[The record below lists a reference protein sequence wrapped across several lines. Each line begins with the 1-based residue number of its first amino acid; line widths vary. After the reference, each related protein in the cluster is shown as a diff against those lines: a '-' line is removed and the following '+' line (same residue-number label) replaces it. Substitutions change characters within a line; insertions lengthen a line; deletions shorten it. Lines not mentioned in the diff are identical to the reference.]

1 MSVRLVLLKSG
12 EGLISQVQE
21 MVIEDK
27 VVGYFLKRPCLAKI
41 SNPNIDEIEDGGDKK
56 VDIQKFKV
64 KLYPWIPL
72 TKDEVI
78 PVPADWVVTIVTP
91 FDDLDRM
98 YKEQV
103 LSYGKE
109 DQGDSTSGESE
120 ITFTD

>member
-1 MSVRLVLLKSG
+1 MSVKLVLLKSG

-21 MVIEDK
+21 MLVEDK

-41 SNPNIDEIEDGGDKK
+41 SNQDISEEDADKK

-91 FDDLDRM
+91 FDDLDKM

-109 DQGDSTSGESE
+109 NQDDSTSGESE